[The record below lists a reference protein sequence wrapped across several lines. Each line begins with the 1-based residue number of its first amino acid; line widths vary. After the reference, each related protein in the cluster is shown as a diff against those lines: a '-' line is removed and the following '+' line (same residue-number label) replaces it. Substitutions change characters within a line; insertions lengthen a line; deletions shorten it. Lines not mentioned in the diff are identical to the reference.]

1 MISAARK
8 TDIVIIGGGASGIMA
23 AISAKRSG
31 KDVIICEKMPRI
43 GRKILVS
50 GAARC
55 NIFNKDLSEVHY
67 NPEARSLA
75 KNIFSRFGKS
85 DMKKFFDELGLKL
98 YSDGDRIFPVT
109 NQASSVLRVLE
120 EELKNL
126 KIPVEFGFEADS
138 IAHSAEGFVI
148 KSKNGRVISGSKVI
162 ITGGGKAYP
171 ATGSDGSCYALA
183 GLFGHKIIEPVPSAV
198 PLLAKGIFCHLLQ
211 GQKIQ
216 CIARS
221 AIDGKIKKEA
231 KGDLLF
237 TKYGL
242 SGTAILDVSEDISI
256 AINRLDKKNVSVS
269 IDMVPFIDGLKLREE
284 IRNRIQKGF
293 AVEDLM
299 IGILP
304 NKFSLV
310 FKDLFRDSSVEKIT
324 EMLKCRKFDIIGT
337 RGWNEAEFTAGGINI
352 GEIEEN
358 TLESKFKKGIY
369 FAGEILNVNGE
380 RGGYNLAWAWASGF
394 VAGLTE

>member
-1 MISAARK
+1 M
-8 TDIVIIGGGASGIMA
+8 
-23 AISAKRSG
+23 
-31 KDVIICEKMPRI
+31 

-55 NIFNKDLSEVHY
+55 NIFNKDLSEAHY

-75 KNIFSRFGKS
+75 KNIFSRFGRS
-85 DMKKFFDELGLKL
+85 DIEKFFDDIGLKL
-98 YSDGDRIFPVT
+98 YSDGGRIFPVT
-109 NQASSVLRVLE
+109 NQASSVLKVLE

-126 KIPVEFGFEADS
+126 KIPVEFSFEADS
-138 IAHSAEGFVI
+138 ITQSAKGFAI
-148 KSKNGRVISGSKVI
+148 KSKNGRVVLGSKVI
-162 ITGGGKAYP
+162 ITGGGKTYP
-171 ATGSDGSCYALA
+171 ATGSGGSFYALA
-183 GLFGHKIIEPVPSAV
+183 GSFGHKIIEPVPSVV
-198 PLLAKGIFCHLLQ
+198 PLLAKDRFCHLLQ

-221 AIDGKIKKEA
+221 VIDGEIKKEA
-231 KGDLLF
+231 KGDILF

-256 AINRLDKKNVSVS
+256 AINRLGKKNAAVL
-269 IDMVPFIDGLKLREE
+269 IDMVPFVDDMKLKEE

-310 FKDLFRDSSVEKIT
+310 FRDLFRDSSVEKIT

-337 RGWNEAEFTAGGINI
+337 RGWNEAEFTAGGVNI
-352 GEIEEN
+352 EEIEEN
-358 TLESKFKKGIY
+358 TLESKFRKGIY